1 MLQYEKGMIYY
12 QPLLDSE
19 RALVQ
24 QQDALAE
31 SRGLVGVNLV
41 AVYKALGGGW
51 RARCCEPQ
59 RASPEPIPAGGE
71 SQTPLPP
78 AYNPRELPAAE
89 PPPPTPPQPIKT
101 E

>member
-1 MLQYEKGMIYY
+1 MLQYERGLISY

-31 SRGLVGVNLV
+31 SRGAVGVDLV

-51 RARCCEPQ
+51 RARL
-59 RASPEPIPAGGE
+59 PE
-71 SQTPLPP
+71 
-78 AYNPRELPAAE
+78 
-89 PPPPTPPQPIKT
+89 
-101 E
+101 